1 METKTVSW
9 GPNMIQKRRF
19 FQLGQVQPGTRTLA
33 LGGSYKG
40 GQHGTTRMYVDT
52 VEELVGEAWEE
63 VGSLQVARC
72 EHGGVTVPLSMVCAA
87 STTYITTTTLPTTHT
102 CEYQYAI
109 NDFSLTLFDKRI
121 LQKKSCRSQWVK
133 GGV

>member
-1 METKTVSW
+1 MKTKTVSW

-40 GQHGTTRMYVDT
+40 PGSMYVDK

-72 EHGGVTVPLSMVCAA
+72 EHGGVTVPLSMVCAP
-87 STTYITTTTLPTTHT
+87 STTYITTTTLPTTPSTSTGNSHM
-102 CEYQYAI
+102 I
-109 NDFSLTLFDKRI
+109 I
-121 LQKKSCRSQWVK
+121 LLYIF
-133 GGV
+133 